1 MVISRNNN
9 SSERT
14 EVLHGEENVMNAILR
29 FLSQAHRIDSCGDLK
44 ALSAAIGVE
53 AYKKLLFDLRN
64 RGIKL
69 RYITEITKENIHYC
83 KEMMKFAEEVSHVDG
98 IKANF
103 FFVSETEYI
112 ATAARQEA
120 QSVPQVIYSNVKD
133 IVMQQRYIFES
144 FRNRAIS
151 GDQKIRQ
158 IEEGVDLG
166 KTEIIQNS
174 YRTKELFIDLVS
186 SAADEILL
194 ILPTVNAFYREE
206 RIGLIHLLR
215 EAVEQRGVN
224 VKVLIPS
231 SDAIERILQK
241 SEKGEEEKQ
250 KKFEIRRIDL
260 TSEIKNTI
268 LVTDR
273 KASLV
278 TELIDN
284 SKENFVE
291 ATGLATYS
299 TSEPTIKSY
308 TSIFQNFW
316 KQVELYE
323 QLKIHD
329 KMQKEFIDIAAHE
342 LRTPIQPI
350 LSLSG
355 VLRSTTKDTSQYE
368 LLDAIIRNAKRLRQ
382 LTEDVLDVAR
392 IESKLL
398 TLRKNHFDLKKLI
411 LNTIADYTTQII
423 KEGKDNKVKMELA
436 TKEGEDYN
444 VYGDRERITQVISNL
459 LNNAI
464 KFTEEGTIIVKI
476 EKSKNNKDNN
486 KEGVVVVVS
495 IQDTGKGIDPTI
507 RDNLFEKFTTK
518 SEKGMGLGLYL
529 SRKIIEAD
537 GGEIWGSNNTNGKGA
552 TFGFS
557 LPLK

>member
-69 RYITEITKENIHYC
+69 RYITEITKENIQYC

-278 TELIDN
+278 TELRDD

-291 ATGLATYS
+291 AIGLATYS
-299 TSEPTIKSY
+299 TSEPTIMSY

-323 QLKIHD
+323 QLKVHD
-329 KMQKEFIDIAAHE
+329 KMQKEFINIAAHE

-350 LSLSG
+350 LSLSD
-355 VLRSTTKDTSQYE
+355 VLRSKIRRNGGGGVGEEQE
-368 LLDAIIRNAKRLRQ
+368 ILDVIKRNAEITATCRR
-382 LTEDVLDVAR
+382 
-392 IESKLL
+392 
-398 TLRKNHFDLKKLI
+398 
-411 LNTIADYTTQII
+411 YT
-423 KEGKDNKVKMELA
+423 GC
-436 TKEGEDYN
+436 
-444 VYGDRERITQVISNL
+444 
-459 LNNAI
+459 
-464 KFTEEGTIIVKI
+464 
-476 EKSKNNKDNN
+476 
-486 KEGVVVVVS
+486 
-495 IQDTGKGIDPTI
+495 
-507 RDNLFEKFTTK
+507 
-518 SEKGMGLGLYL
+518 
-529 SRKIIEAD
+529 
-537 GGEIWGSNNTNGKGA
+537 
-552 TFGFS
+552 
-557 LPLK
+557 